1 MQLAW
6 LRSKRL
12 AIQERIAFLHK
23 IRLRSFAIIFGLALA
38 VIGAVSLASAPVWPF
53 IAGAVA
59 IACVAVNSL
68 ASRLTH
74 TVCIGCGTD
83 LSHQPVGQYGAV
95 CPSCGTIAQPAKID
109 GQRLVDAAPD
119 EASDDPDA
127 A

>member
-1 MQLAW
+1 MQPAW

-23 IRLRSFAIIFGLALA
+23 IRLRALAIVLGLALA
-38 VIGAVSLASAPVWPF
+38 VVGVVSLASAPLWPF

-83 LSHQPVGQYGAV
+83 LTHQPVGQYGAV
-95 CPSCGTIAQPAKID
+95 CPSCGTIAQPAKLD
-109 GQRLVDAAPD
+109 GARLAETVPVETADEPD
-119 EASDDPDA
+119 TA
-127 A
+127 